1 MYNISE
7 DHELAQTILDSIS
20 AHVAILDKD
29 GFILKTNR
37 AWKRFAR
44 LNEIQI
50 RPDTFQVNYLEI
62 CNKASSEDDGNF
74 AFVAE
79 GIREV
84 MLGKKEEFVMDYPC
98 HSPDEKRWFNMR
110 VTRTAEHSP
119 ARIIISHEDI
129 TSLKLAEEHARQS
142 ERELLHE
149 KHRLEELNT
158 ALKVLLKHREKDQA
172 KLEGDVL
179 DNINQLLLPLVSEL
193 QNQKNSEQ
201 TRILL
206 STLETRL
213 ENVTKPFIQRVAGI
227 ESILTP
233 QEIKIATMIREGHNS
248 KEISQQLNLSLT
260 TINFHRR
267 NLRSK
272 FKLCNTGTNLY
283 SFLTSLSQ

>member
-1 MYNISE
+1 MQNISE

-20 AHVAILDKD
+20 AHVAILDED

-50 RPDTFQVNYLEI
+50 RPDTFKVNYLEI
-62 CNKASSEDDGNF
+62 CNKASTEGDGNF
-74 AFVAE
+74 AFVAD
-79 GIREV
+79 GIKDV

-98 HSPDEKRWFNMR
+98 HSPDIKRWFNMR
-110 VTRTAEHSP
+110 VTRTAQQTP

-129 TSLKLAEEHARQS
+129 TSLKLAEESARQS
-142 ERELLHE
+142 ESELLHE

-158 ALKVLLKHREKDQA
+158 ALKVLLKHREKDKA
-172 KLEGDVL
+172 ELEGDVL
-179 DNINQLLLPLVSEL
+179 DNINQLLLPLVSQL
-193 QNQKNSEQ
+193 QKQKTSEQ

-206 STLETRL
+206 ATLETRL
-213 ENVTKPFIQRVAGI
+213 ENITKPFIQRVAGI

-233 QEIKIATMIREGHNS
+233 QEVKIATMIREGHNS

-272 FKLCNTGTNLY
+272 FKLSNSGTNLR